1 MYYAQILKRQFHFQ
15 SFQILETAYP
25 KHIFQEKKIHLL
37 KGFSHPIKEQK
48 LNLMINASPEKWVVK
63 IDSLQTA
70 HSLKSIH
77 PKYPQQIYKF
87 QIQVMQTIHFC
98 SS

>member
-1 MYYAQILKRQFHFQ
+1 MH
-15 SFQILETAYP
+15 P
-25 KHIFQEKKIHLL
+25 PEKKIHLL

-48 LNLMINASPEKWVVK
+48 LNLMINSSPEKWVVK

-70 HSLKSIH
+70 HSLNITH

-87 QIQVMQTIHFC
+87 QTQVM
-98 SS
+98 

>member
-1 MYYAQILKRQFHFQ
+1 MY
-15 SFQILETAYP
+15 P
-25 KHIFQEKKIHLL
+25 PEKKKKKKNHLL
-37 KGFSHPIKEQK
+37 KVFSHPIKEQK

-87 QIQVMQTIHFC
+87 QIQVMQTICFC